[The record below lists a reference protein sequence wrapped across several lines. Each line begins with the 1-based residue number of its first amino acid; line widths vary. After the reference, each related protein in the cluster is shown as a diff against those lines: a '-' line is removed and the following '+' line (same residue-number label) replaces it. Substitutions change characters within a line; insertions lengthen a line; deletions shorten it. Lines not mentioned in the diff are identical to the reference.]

1 MVELTSQERF
11 EIWDQFIERWPIE
24 KLRTITLEEYNTL
37 GSKDSSCYWL
47 KKRPKIWVLFGA
59 VLLSNLVFLSS
70 IRTQKNAKDEGA
82 GFLKSDKYK
91 WLKKYGKSASEA

>member
-47 KKRPKIWVLFGA
+47 KKGRRFGFYLGQFCFQIWCF
-59 VLLSNLVFLSS
+59 
-70 IRTQKNAKDEGA
+70 
-82 GFLKSDKYK
+82 
-91 WLKKYGKSASEA
+91 